1 MMEQDTGKKRKDPV
15 GGMSSDRVQF
25 ALCGEEENQEDHKT
39 GETDI
44 L

>member
-1 MMEQDTGKKRKDPV
+1 MMEQDTWKKMKDPV
-15 GGMSSDRVQF
+15 GGMSSNRVQF
-25 ALCGEEENQEDHKT
+25 ALCGEEEDQTDHET